1 MGLELE
7 GRSSCELKLLGD
19 LYSLSE
25 ALPPY
30 VFVEDST
37 FSSYEGFD
45 NAIGPEIRRKLS
57 LLARGV
63 TSYERALELA
73 KTEDFDEDQKSIP
86 DSHLTASAAIDLG
99 SILLAQARVIALAL
113 GDGSGEGTHTT
124 MSDLVGR
131 YDQLR
136 QIIKKSTDAFLCAI
150 DANPNEAHAWCG
162 IGCSLAAIDPLKA
175 QHSFA
180 RALQLDKSCVEAWS
194 NTGVLFSDH
203 NLREKGSEILDA
215 LTQAGDTPFMWI
227 CRGFLFEKSSDAW
240 QEQASSREASLA
252 KAADAYRAALQ
263 LCQHP
268 SALLGLSLT
277 CRRNDSDLLP
287 DALYSMLATEASKA
301 EGMLSVSIHQNI
313 SGDCNLLAGHVNN
326 FMKMERC
333 LDRITYGFG
342 EAIKDTLNRAK
353 ADAESLKAHLN
364 STTITDVTPESR
376 FETTQFDIDCDSRL
390 PLKAKRT
397 GKLPTEAI
405 DEVIAKVNSVSS
417 IQSNACDVSQT
428 HHNVDVNNAR
438 NRVYLNPDSGEEWL
452 LFAKALAKEVCT
464 TEYGSNDDRPEDF
477 SLALASAKAA
487 ASRAHNILLE
497 SVVHASMISPTRSL
511 NTHGTSVERSEMRV
525 VSRVAPA
532 SIVSE
537 AMSLVSW
544 LNNLECLQRGEESA
558 NLCNTVSMQE
568 AYLLDPINS
577 LASNALGLASC

>member
-1 MGLELE
+1 
-7 GRSSCELKLLGD
+7 
-19 LYSLSE
+19 
-25 ALPPY
+25 
-30 VFVEDST
+30 
-37 FSSYEGFD
+37 
-45 NAIGPEIRRKLS
+45 
-57 LLARGV
+57 
-63 TSYERALELA
+63 
-73 KTEDFDEDQKSIP
+73 
-86 DSHLTASAAIDLG
+86 
-99 SILLAQARVIALAL
+99 
-113 GDGSGEGTHTT
+113 

-390 PLKAKRT
+390 PLKAK
-397 GKLPTEAI
+397 GPA
-405 DEVIAKVNSVSS
+405 NS
-417 IQSNACDVSQT
+417 D
-428 HHNVDVNNAR
+428 
-438 NRVYLNPDSGEEWL
+438 
-452 LFAKALAKEVCT
+452 
-464 TEYGSNDDRPEDF
+464 
-477 SLALASAKAA
+477 
-487 ASRAHNILLE
+487 
-497 SVVHASMISPTRSL
+497 
-511 NTHGTSVERSEMRV
+511 
-525 VSRVAPA
+525 
-532 SIVSE
+532 
-537 AMSLVSW
+537 
-544 LNNLECLQRGEESA
+544 
-558 NLCNTVSMQE
+558 
-568 AYLLDPINS
+568 
-577 LASNALGLASC
+577 